1 MSDGRPA
8 GRMDSGPY
16 EHRERGAAVR
26 IRCHR
31 HEGIVLAND
40 HHVPGLGKLA
50 ATWELV
56 RADGRI
62 LAAPAELPDLRPGET
77 AAVPLP
83 FGLPRDGGAAWLTL
97 RVLTATDEPG
107 ALCGTELCAPRI
119 PLLGHGRRRSRDH
132 RRPRLVS
139 RTRRARR
146 AHRGRE
152 CRQAAVPPGTGREPP
167 PRPPPARP
175 LTSTA
180 PRFPAT
186 SSDFQ

>member
-1 MSDGRPA
+1 
-8 GRMDSGPY
+8 MDSGPY

-40 HHVPGLGKLA
+40 HHVPGLGRLA

-107 ALCGTELCAPRI
+107 APCGTELCAPRI
-119 PLLGHGRRRSRDH
+119 PLPATADAGAATTAGPAWFPERAALAGHTEAGSVVRPPSRPAPAVNRRR
-132 RRPRLVS
+132 
-139 RTRRARR
+139 
-146 AHRGRE
+146 G
-152 CRQAAVPPGTGREPP
+152 
-167 PRPPPARP
+167 RP
-175 LTSTA
+175 LRA
-180 PRFPAT
+180 L
-186 SSDFQ
+186 